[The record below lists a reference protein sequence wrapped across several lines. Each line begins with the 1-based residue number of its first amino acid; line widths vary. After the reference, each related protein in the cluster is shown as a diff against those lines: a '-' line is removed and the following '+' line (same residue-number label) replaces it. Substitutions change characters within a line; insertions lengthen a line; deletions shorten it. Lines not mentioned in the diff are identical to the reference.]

1 MAIPKDLTAPLPV
14 VFGVGYSEP
23 TDNLPVNYVFYEADT
38 QKFKYWNGT
47 AVVEIPTNPNYNDYY
62 WDDLR
67 FAAGGFNPTGSTAP
81 PTEDT
86 STGLLS
92 FAGNA
97 DNIIGGVAQMP
108 HAWKRGS
115 AIRPHLH
122 LIFPTTE
129 AAKNTRWKLEYDI
142 ANPNENFVN
151 AYATYTALPVITVAN
166 PNNAKKHV
174 LASFAEIDM
183 TGYRESTV
191 VTWRITRLAA
201 SDVLDDDTN
210 ACILAEFDIHYQI
223 DKTGTA
229 TEIPAV

>member
-1 MAIPKDLTAPLPV
+1 MAIPKDITAPLPV
-14 VFGVGYSEP
+14 IFGVGYLESTE
-23 TDNLPVNYVFYEADT
+23 NLPLNYVFYEADT
-38 QKFKYWNGT
+38 QKFKFWNGM
-47 AVVEIPTNPNYNDYY
+47 ALVEIPSNPNHNDYY

-67 FAAGGFNPTGSTAP
+67 FPASGFNPAGSTAP
-81 PTEDT
+81 PTPDT

-115 AIRPHLH
+115 AIRPHIH
-122 LIFPTTE
+122 LIFPTSNNG
-129 AAKNTRWKLEYDI
+129 KNTRWKFEYDI

-151 AYATYTALPVITVAN
+151 AYGTYTAQAAITVAN
-166 PNNAKKHV
+166 PAAEKKHV
-174 LASFAEIDM
+174 LASFAEISM
-183 TGYRESTV
+183 TGYRESSV

-210 ACILAEFDIHYQI
+210 ACILAEFDIHYQVE
-223 DKTGTA
+223 KTGTA